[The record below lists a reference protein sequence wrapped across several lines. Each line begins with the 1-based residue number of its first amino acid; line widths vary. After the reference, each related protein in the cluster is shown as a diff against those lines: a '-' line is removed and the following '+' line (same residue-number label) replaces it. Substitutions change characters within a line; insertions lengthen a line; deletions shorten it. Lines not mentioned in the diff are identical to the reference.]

1 LSVNTCLVKLCLSN
15 NHLGDEQACQLMQ
28 ILQDNISIVDLNLAG
43 NVLEDQFAEALAK
56 CLAKN

>member
-1 LSVNTCLVKLCLSN
+1 
-15 NHLGDEQACQLMQ
+15 MQ